1 MIPMKAHSNP
11 CHKID
16 TAAPYRSV
24 DIILWRS
31 HEDAYHWNFLDWFNK
46 MYLEMKGH
54 ILYVLAWFIFVEFI
68 WYSLGYFSST
78 TKKECKLKFEFLY
91 ISSDEIRESKNAI
104 KKKMKFGFII
114 IDTFHST
121 KKFVSKRRRKVS
133 EGNVLQVSKFSSQ
146 FLVAVLI

>member
-78 TKKECKLKFEFLY
+78 TRKECKLKFEFLY
-91 ISSDEIRESKNAI
+91 ISSDEIRESKDAI
-104 KKKMKFGFII
+104 KKKWNLDLSLLTPSI
-114 IDTFHST
+114 
-121 KKFVSKRRRKVS
+121 RRRS
-133 EGNVLQVSKFSSQ
+133 SFQNGEGKFLKETCFKFPNSVLSF
-146 FLVAVLI
+146 